1 MNELHAKRSYY
12 WTIKKRK
19 NLQKKNTKL
28 IIGRLEKIDFPEFS
42 IFGLDAKIDT
52 GAYTSSLHCHHIEPI
67 EHNGEKWVQ
76 FNILDPDHP
85 EYEENP
91 FTCPVHKVR
100 KVKSS
105 NGQIQERY
113 TIKRKSKFFGKI
125 RTIELTLTDRSE
137 MKFPV
142 LIGRKFLTNKFLVDV
157 SKKYL
162 TLQ

>member
-1 MNELHAKRSYY
+1 M
-12 WTIKKRK
+12 
-19 NLQKKNTKL
+19 QKKNTKL
-28 IIGRLEKIDFPEFS
+28 IIGRIEKIDFPEFS
-42 IFGLDAKIDT
+42 ISNLDAKIDT
-52 GAYTSSLHCHHIEPI
+52 GAYTSSLHCHHIVPI
-67 EHNGEKWVQ
+67 DKNGEEWVQ
-76 FNILDPDHP
+76 FIVLDPNHP

-91 FTCPVHKVR
+91 FSCPLHKVR

-113 TIKRKSKFFGKI
+113 TIKRKVRFFGKI

-142 LIGRKFLTNKFLVDV
+142 LLGRKFLTNKFLVDV

-162 TLQ
+162 TLQDLS

>member
-1 MNELHAKRSYY
+1 M
-12 WTIKKRK
+12 
-19 NLQKKNTKL
+19 QKKNTKL

-42 IFGLDAKIDT
+42 ISNLDAKIDT

-67 EHNGEKWVQ
+67 KSNGEDWVQ
-76 FNILDPDHP
+76 FILLDPKHP
-85 EYEENP
+85 EYEEKP
-91 FTCPVHKVR
+91 FSAPVHEIR

-105 NGQIQERY
+105 NGQIQERF
-113 TIKRKSKFFGKI
+113 TIKRKIRFFGKI

-142 LIGRKFLTNKFLVDV
+142 LIGRKFLSNRFLVDV

-162 TLQ
+162 NQQDLS

>member
-1 MNELHAKRSYY
+1 M
-12 WTIKKRK
+12 
-19 NLQKKNTKL
+19 QKKNTKL

-42 IFGLDAKIDT
+42 ISNLDAKIDT

-67 EHNGEKWVQ
+67 ESNGDNWVQ
-76 FNILDPDHP
+76 FILLDPNHP

-91 FTCPVHKVR
+91 FSAPVHKIR

-105 NGQIQERY
+105 NGQIQERF
-113 TIKRKSKFFGKI
+113 TIKRKIRFFGKI

-142 LIGRKFLTNKFLVDV
+142 LIGRKFLSNRFLVDV

-162 TLQ
+162 TRQDLS